1 MLGRCR
7 LRRGVSLEVIV
18 EEDDTAEVALDPT
31 PLPEEDDDDDEEEDV
46 DSEHGARGSA
56 PSSPRG
62 RGGEG
67 GGEATAAEER
77 RRRRERRRTIGGLSR
92 IRSVSCEA
100 LTLLDTSDMDMCCS
114 EWDDD
119 DDLATTSSNYVTLN
133 RPISRRR
140 ILESSQT
147 QCDSEDS
154 GIEYQSNEDDPALE
168 DRSSAE
174 DHSCEDPM
182 QVDIHEAE
190 TATESEGEEVE
201 EEREEEEEEERS
213 SSPSPSQATL
223 PEEDTCP
230 GLRQGHEEGVLA
242 TGTSAKHVFEDR
254 VAQPAKG
261 NQTTTPKFA
270 PTEALEN
277 DKVVIVET
285 TPPVPTRRPAQHEGA
300 LDPAEEELQLKR
312 AAYTIRN
319 KEVRLAELPKP
330 DTVRS
335 VKGQLFEEAASPC
348 STPRLEGPRFDST
361 IKSNSASKILA
372 STGARA
378 TPAGEVTASATDPN
392 PAEAAQPRGAGP
404 AKVHPA
410 HSHLAPTSCWLSCGG
425 TKESQKGLAAPQPRP
440 ARRPQHVVA
449 PHALRGAQEARGA
462 RLQRQEGP
470 ARGPQ
475 ELPPPQHESK
485 KERRRRPAPA
495 RARRRRR
502 HSTRTREKAHT
513 TGTHVGGERGGGLR
527 PCDTNTRNDIIDRSD
542 TESLASD
549 SDDSGVS
556 NDSTVC
562 RQRHVSHISRPRR
575 LAADPSFSE
584 IKLEQKKVQL
594 SDDLDL
600 QTSPK

>member
-1 MLGRCR
+1 MCQGRNGLAFSFIFGAALLTIGYSSTHNPRQQPPFMPLFLSPESASSAHSTALAGTFVINILLTLPLFNYGNRTILRALEVR
-7 LRRGVSLEVIV
+7 LRPSENKHALLPVRSSL
-18 EEDDTAEVALDPT
+18 TCPVAAP
-31 PLPEEDDDDDEEEDV
+31 PL
-46 DSEHGARGSA
+46 
-56 PSSPRG
+56 
-62 RGGEG
+62 
-67 GGEATAAEER
+67 
-77 RRRRERRRTIGGLSR
+77 RTKSITL
-92 IRSVSCEA
+92 RSLC
-100 LTLLDTSDMDMCCS
+100 LLDFLILPGALREPSPEGHRAAKGPNAPLSGSDMDMCCS

-182 QVDIHEAE
+182 
-190 TATESEGEEVE
+190 
-201 EEREEEEEEERS
+201 
-213 SSPSPSQATL
+213 
-223 PEEDTCP
+223 
-230 GLRQGHEEGVLA
+230 QGHEEGVLA

-527 PCDTNTRNDIIDRSD
+527 PCDTNTRKC
-542 TESLASD
+542 L
-549 SDDSGVS
+549 
-556 NDSTVC
+556 
-562 RQRHVSHISRPRR
+562 
-575 LAADPSFSE
+575 L
-584 IKLEQKKVQL
+584 
-594 SDDLDL
+594 
-600 QTSPK
+600 